1 MDAFI
6 WEKLSV
12 KEESTMFDEI
22 AEIIIALIGFG
33 VALIAIPVLFA
44 AIVIAKITDAFR
56 SEE

>member
-1 MDAFI
+1 
-6 WEKLSV
+6 
-12 KEESTMFDEI
+12 MFDEI

-44 AIVIAKITDAFR
+44 AIVIAKIADAFR